1 MQVRTRM
8 APSPTGEYHIGHIRT
23 VLYDYALARRYKGK
37 FIIRI
42 EDTDQARFIEGA
54 TDKILDVIKDYGL
67 DWDEGPRVGGPHE
80 PYFQSQRFDIY
91 KKYAKELV
99 EKDAAYYCF
108 CTTERLE
115 KIRQEQRDQKFPV
128 TKYDRFCLGLHEDEV
143 KKKLTGG
150 VSHVIRQKMPDNE
163 TILFH
168 DEIHGDIS
176 VNSGDVDDQ
185 VLLKSDGFPTY
196 QLAVVVDDHL
206 MEITHILRGI
216 DWIPSTPKHIL
227 LYRAFGWE
235 VPKHAH
241 LPNIKELGGAKKM
254 SKRFGSV
261 TALEFL
267 QEGYLPRALIN
278 FLMFLGWNPGTEK
291 EIYTLGEFIKDFS
304 LDRLQKTDLVSFDRE
319 KLIWYNGHYIRSTES
334 VPLWHEIKAWAKKFD
349 FVLNDV
355 DVDDGFNVK
364 VLDLVK
370 DRMKVLS
377 DFNKLTHYFYN
388 DPAVDYEKLVS
399 YTENEGRSKEIIK
412 SFIDLL
418 EGAFDW
424 DSKYLDTASHKMI
437 SEKGYKPKE
446 AFMTL
451 RVAVTGET
459 ATPPIFDILGL
470 LGKEISLRRLKKERL

>member
-99 EKDAAYYCF
+99 EKGAAYYCF

-128 TKYDRFCLGLHEDEV
+128 TKYDRFCLKLSKEEIQNKLDDEI
-143 KKKLTGG
+143 
-150 VSHVIRQKMPDNE
+150 SYVIRQKMPDNE

-241 LPNIKELGGAKKM
+241 LPNIKELDGAKKM

-334 VPLWHEIKAWAKKFD
+334 VPLWHEIKAWAKTYG
-349 FVLNDV
+349 VTLNDST
-355 DVDDGFNVK
+355 DEFSVK
-364 VLDLVK
+364 VLDLIK

-388 DPAVDYEKLVS
+388 DPTVDSEKLIS
-399 YTENEGRSKEIIK
+399 YAGSEERSKEIIK
-412 SFIDLL
+412 SFMDLL
-418 EGAFDW
+418 ESVSDW
-424 DSKYLDTASHKMI
+424 DSKYLDEASHKMI
-437 SEKGYKPKE
+437 GEKGYKPKE